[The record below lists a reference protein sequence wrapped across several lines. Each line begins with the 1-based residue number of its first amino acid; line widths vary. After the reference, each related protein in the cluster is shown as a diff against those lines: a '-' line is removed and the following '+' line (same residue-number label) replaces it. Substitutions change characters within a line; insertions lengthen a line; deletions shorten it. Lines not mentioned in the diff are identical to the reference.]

1 MRVILF
7 SVVVYLLGVAVVL
20 FLRPRLMFQEDGRWK
35 EFGLR
40 DESTTPFP
48 FWLYCLVWAMVSY
61 FLTSLLLDDT
71 PMNVTAALTTA
82 ATVSSVSQA
91 TTTRLPA
98 QISEVVTGKGEE
110 DNITNAQLLKPL
122 PSAKNQRRNRSES
135 VDSAAEP
142 PKKGFYKL
150 TGGGKKGGVP
160 RYIYVGSEAPSDAE
174 D

>member
-40 DESTTPFP
+40 DEATTPFP
-48 FWLYCLVWAMVSY
+48 FWLYCLVWAMISY
-61 FLTSLLLDDT
+61 FLTSVLIADT
-71 PMNVTAALTTA
+71 PVNITAAATTA
-82 ATVSSVSQA
+82 ATVASASQA
-91 TTTRLPA
+91 ATTRLPA
-98 QISEVVTGKGEE
+98 QISEAVTGKGEE
-110 DNITNAQLLKPL
+110 NEMTNAQLLKPL
-122 PSAKNQRRNRSES
+122 PPAKNQRRNRSES
-135 VDSAAEP
+135 VGSASEA

-160 RYIYVGSEAPSDAE
+160 RYIYLGSEPPSDAE